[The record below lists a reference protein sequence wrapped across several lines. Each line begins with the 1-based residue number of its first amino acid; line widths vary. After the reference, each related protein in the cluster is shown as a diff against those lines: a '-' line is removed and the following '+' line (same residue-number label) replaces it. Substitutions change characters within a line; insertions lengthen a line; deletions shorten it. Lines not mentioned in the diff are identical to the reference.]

1 MKHFW
6 QLSCSKRSQSACCCG
21 AKQNFEDKT
30 HKTHQAESTF
40 GSSDVQKVHGASVQ
54 KMFKSTPCP
63 DHFWRLRH
71 RKSARNCGA
80 KMREAQFE
88 VKMVK
93 NTTFSHH
100 FWMFKHRFPWQAQWI
115 LHLAKSEANVC
126 VLQQFQKRWLKRVCK
141 DAFRMAG
148 AVQEISPSSDMLRGQ
163 GADLLRRDGFWSIR
177 FSGYFR
183 EMARKNAK
191 RIRTRPSAL
200 HSAFHF

>member
-1 MKHFW
+1 
-6 QLSCSKRSQSACCCG
+6 
-21 AKQNFEDKT
+21 
-30 HKTHQAESTF
+30 
-40 GSSDVQKVHGASVQ
+40 
-54 KMFKSTPCP
+54 
-63 DHFWRLRH
+63 
-71 RKSARNCGA
+71 
-80 KMREAQFE
+80 
-88 VKMVK
+88 
-93 NTTFSHH
+93 
-100 FWMFKHRFPWQAQWI
+100 MFKHRFPWQAQWI

-141 DAFRMAG
+141 DASRMAG

-200 HSAFHF
+200 HSAFHFWRRSHRIAPFLTLPSSTLEEVSEKCFVLEEVWQKSFLQTDRQDRQTDQ